1 MKIPEIEALR
11 ARAAQSPLPA
21 VLVAGDDAGVR
32 EGVVQVLADDLNVRG
47 VASIEVTRL
56 EFDNEKARD
65 AYDRLAQVAGQPPM
79 FGDAVVV
86 VVDHRAPAVVPDELK
101 AFLAAPA
108 PHVRLALWADRKAE
122 KSGLARLV
130 REAGGEVVALKD
142 LKDRDAAQA
151 AATEARERGLRLTSR
166 AAAVLVDLVGTD
178 RGAIGSAIEALARY
192 KGGSGEVGEDDLVG
206 LVRRTRKDVPWALDD
221 AIAARDLRRTLKV
234 VLRRLQDDPKPLP
247 ILHSLVRVVR
257 RILRAKDLVA
267 RKVPAEEAQKAMG
280 IAWSFQWDRLREAQA
295 RYTDEELTAFL
306 REVPRLEVLAKRDH
320 AHAEALLT
328 AVVAGLLGRTS
339 GFLPTRV
346 GSGDGVVPSRGRT

>member
-11 ARAAQSPLPA
+11 ARVAQSPLPA
-21 VLVAGDDAGVR
+21 VLVAVDDAGVR
-32 EGVVQVLADDLNVRG
+32 EGVVQVLANDLKSRDATSVE
-47 VASIEVTRL
+47 VARL

-65 AYDRLAQVAGQPPM
+65 AYDRLAQVAGQSPM

-101 AFLAAPA
+101 AFLASPA
-108 PHVRLALWADRKAE
+108 PHVRLALWADRRAE

-151 AATEARERGLRLTSR
+151 ATNEARERGLRLTAR
-166 AAAVLVDLVGTD
+166 AASALVDLVGTD
-178 RGAIGSAIEALARY
+178 RGAIVSAIEALARY

-221 AIAARDLRRTLKV
+221 AIAVRDLRRTLKI

-257 RILRAKDLVA
+257 RILQAKDLVT
-267 RKVPAEEAQKAMG
+267 REVPADDAMKRLG
-280 IAWSFQWDRLREAQA
+280 IQWPFQWDRLREAQA
-295 RYTDEELTAFL
+295 RYTVGELSSFL
-306 REVPRLEVLAKRDH
+306 RDAPRLEILAKRDH
-320 AHAEALLT
+320 AHPEVLLT
-328 AVVAGLLGRTS
+328 AMVAGLLARRS
-339 GFLPTRV
+339 
-346 GSGDGVVPSRGRT
+346 